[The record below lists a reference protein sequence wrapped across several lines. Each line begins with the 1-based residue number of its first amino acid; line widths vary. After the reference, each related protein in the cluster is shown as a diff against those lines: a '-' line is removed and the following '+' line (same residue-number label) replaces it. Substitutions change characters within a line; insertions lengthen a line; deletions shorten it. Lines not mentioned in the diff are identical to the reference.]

1 MTKPSPVEGGFRSRP
16 AAVAAAVMISGY
28 SSGRVRSTP
37 GALHSHKIVSAIHR
51 PASHVCNPR
60 ILTPWR
66 EPRSSAERLTVSAYL
81 TRRQYHYDVG
91 LAGGLHRPESV
102 VSGLS
107 YHCLLPLSLVLLGP
121 KVAPL
126 WRYDQRLF
134 LGRFEG

>member
-1 MTKPSPVEGGFRSRP
+1 MTKPPPLRGAGGSITRLCSQT
-16 AAVAAAVMISGY
+16 VMTSGY
-28 SSGRVRSTP
+28 LSGWVRSTP
-37 GALHSHKIVSAIHR
+37 GALHSHKIVSAILR

-81 TRRQYHYDVG
+81 TRRQYHCDVG

-107 YHCLLPLSLVLLGP
+107 YHCLRTLLVVLLGP